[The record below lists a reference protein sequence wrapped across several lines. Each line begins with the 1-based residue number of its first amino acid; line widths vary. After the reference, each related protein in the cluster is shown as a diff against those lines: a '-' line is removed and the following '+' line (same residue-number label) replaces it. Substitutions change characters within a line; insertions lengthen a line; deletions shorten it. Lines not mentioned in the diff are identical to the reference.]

1 MNFNFGEVLTRAWQ
15 IVWKHKVLW
24 LFGILASC
32 NSNRGSFNFNNS
44 MNYQED
50 ANNLPPQV
58 FEQINRMT
66 ENIVPIITI
75 LVAIICVI
83 GIVTVFL
90 GTMGRIGLV
99 RGTSSVEGGAD
110 RLSFGELFR
119 ESLPFF
125 WRSFWLWI
133 LVSLPFLVIVLLVMG
148 LLFFGIFALV
158 GNNFDEAGVLGLV
171 AMIPVMLACFCVT
184 GLLSWI
190 VRLIAQQA
198 QNAVVL
204 EDLGTVPALSRGWE
218 VFRQNLG
225 TIIVMSII
233 LGVIGFV
240 VGLVFAIPA
249 MMIAVPVAVAFMAGQ
264 GQSATP
270 LILLGLCLVVFIPV
284 ALVLNGVLTSFQEAV
299 WTLTYLRLT
308 RKPQTDVVFSEAN
321 A

>member
-1 MNFNFGEVLTRAWQ
+1 MTFNFGEVLTRAWQ

-24 LFGILASC
+24 IFGILASC
-32 NSNRGSFNFNNS
+32 NTNRGSFNFNNS
-44 MNYQED
+44 LNYQED
-50 ANNLPPQV
+50 ADNLPPQV
-58 FEQINRMT
+58 LEQFNQAM
-66 ENIVPIITI
+66 ENIVPILAI
-75 LVAIICVI
+75 LVAVICVI
-83 GIVTVFL
+83 GIVSVFL
-90 GTMGRIGLV
+90 GTMGRIGLIH
-99 RGTSSVEGGAD
+99 GTASVEGGAD
-110 RLSFGELFR
+110 HLSFGELFR

-133 LVSLPFLVIVLLVMG
+133 LASLPFLIIILLVLG
-148 LLFFGIFALV
+148 TLFFGMLALF
-158 GNNFDEAGVLGLV
+158 GNNFDETGLLGLV
-171 AMIPVMLACFCVT
+171 VIIPIMLACFCVI

-204 EDLGTVPALSRGWE
+204 EGLGTVPALSRGWT

-225 TIIVMSII
+225 TLLLLSII
-233 LGVIGFV
+233 LGVIGFLIGMV
-240 VGLVFAIPA
+240 LVIPA
-249 MMIAVPVAVAFMAGQ
+249 MMVAVPMAMAFMAGQ

-284 ALVLNGVLTSFQEAV
+284 ALLLNGVLTAFQDAT

-308 RKPQTDVVFSEAN
+308 RKPQTAVVSAEAN